1 MTQET
6 RNYIIGKSHELME
19 AVTCSKEAKAAAES
33 WLAAA
38 GTEREAEETEKYI
51 AELEE
56 DIVTVDA
63 LIALAESE
71 TGAKI
76 FGDGAK
82 GVADHGREIKQY
94 AQENGIECYIS
105 LEERMACGIGACL
118 ACVCQSKEIDDHSH
132 VHNKRI
138 CKDGPVFLA
147 AEVEI

>member
-82 GVADHGREIKQY
+82 GVADHGREIKAAGAKY
-94 AQENGIECYIS
+94 CDCP
-105 LEERMACGIGACL
+105 ACAAVEAIL
-118 ACVCQSKEIDDHSH
+118 AKKDEMLHS
-132 VHNKRI
+132 
-138 CKDGPVFLA
+138 
-147 AEVEI
+147 